1 VKIVGILLDAGASV
15 SVANGR
21 GLSAMQCAAE
31 AGHGDVVQV
40 LLSRVSIASVNT
52 VTWSGAAAEGKPLV
66 TLLLLYK
73 LLDEGSTLYK
83 VSVSCGIN

>member
-1 VKIVGILLDAGASV
+1 
-15 SVANGR
+15 
-21 GLSAMQCAAE
+21 MQCAAE

-40 LLSRVSIASVNT
+40 LLSRVNIASVNT
-52 VTWSGAAAEGKPLV
+52 VTWSAAAEGKPLV

-83 VSVSCGIN
+83 VSVSSGIN